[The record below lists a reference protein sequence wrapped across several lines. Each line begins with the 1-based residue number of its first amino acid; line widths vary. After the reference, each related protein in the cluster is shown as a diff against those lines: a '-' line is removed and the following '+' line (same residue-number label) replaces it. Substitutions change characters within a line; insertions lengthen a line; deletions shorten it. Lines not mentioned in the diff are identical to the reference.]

1 MGGTRLELMTSSVS
15 GKRATNCANRP
26 RWRRDS
32 NPCARICSPLPRLSA
47 TPPVR
52 TGLAAAGTRPTPS
65 GRRDSNPRP
74 SPWQGDALPTEPRP
88 RATRACGLGAH
99 ATITT
104 LRRGRQTEGRR
115 GRPTPADVRA
125 PCGFGYRW
133 GPRAIGAVVARFV
146 HTEEVTGSNPVSPT
160 AILPSHSPIAPRNR
174 VLVGNCT
181 FAELSVCHAA
191 SRRHG
196 ISSRKRVTSFNLTR
210 WAATRRARWP
220 ACCPPPAASRG
231 DGETVHRGAGP
242 LDPGQ
247 VPAQLRP
254 QLTREQNNAELI
266 LRAGRA
272 RRGRHDQTRDGRAQ
286 AHGSPIRGL
295 NAQEGRSQYCV
306 RRASRGSR
314 VGRHRRTRAPG
325 SSATCASDHHRR
337 PSMGPDPLPE
347 RPCGPRHR

>member
-210 WAATRRARWP
+210 WAATAHVSGSVSAASNTGNRTSRTHPRLVPPQQDATLGKQIPVLRAAGIAWITSWSPPSNTSTRVFSNLRECRTRTGPHGAADHRRA
-220 ACCPPPAASRG
+220 ACADAC
-231 DGETVHRGAGP
+231 V
-242 LDPGQ
+242 LPGCQ
-247 VPAQLRP
+247 THPNP
-254 QLTREQNNAELI
+254 Q
-266 LRAGRA
+266 
-272 RRGRHDQTRDGRAQ
+272 
-286 AHGSPIRGL
+286 
-295 NAQEGRSQYCV
+295 
-306 RRASRGSR
+306 
-314 VGRHRRTRAPG
+314 
-325 SSATCASDHHRR
+325 
-337 PSMGPDPLPE
+337 
-347 RPCGPRHR
+347 